1 MLAGPNGSGKTT
13 FAEGDPTLRGMMF
26 VNADLKARELTGRTA
41 GSAQIAAARDTI
53 SVSRVMVQRRA
64 TFALETT
71 LAGRYQ
77 LALMETARRFG
88 YEIDLMFLCLDN
100 PNLNQLRVAARVA
113 LGGHNVPPA
122 DIHRR
127 YARSLANLPVA
138 LSFAHRARLVD
149 NSAVPRLIARLDAG
163 RCVWTCENVPG
174 WAATA
179 LRGARS
185 A

>member
-1 MLAGPNGSGKTT
+1 
-13 FAEGDPTLRGMMF
+13 MMF
-26 VNADLKARELTGRTA
+26 VNADPKARELTGRTA
-41 GSAQIAAARDTI
+41 GSAEIAAARDTI
-53 SVSRVMVQRRA
+53 SVSRVMVKRRA

-71 LAGRYQ
+71 LSGRYQ
-77 LALMETARRFG
+77 LETARRFG
-88 YEIDLMFLCLDN
+88 YEIDLTFLCLDN
-100 PNLNQLRVAARVA
+100 PNLNQLWVAARVA
-113 LGGHNVPPA
+113 PGGHNVPPA

-174 WAATA
+174 WAAAA